1 MLNKANLFFVNCCHR
16 STWILQSQL
25 QSPTSRYIF
34 WYLWLKLPLEMTSL
48 LGLWGCCT
56 CTGPTA
62 PEPEPEEGAS
72 ASIKEAFRSYQSK
85 TRTELAEDVIEPS
98 LNLNGWTIREGQ
110 KFVMLEIEKE
120 KEKLGPGN
128 RSFEGWSRIDNLRSG
143 GGGFGCWMESRP
155 SLESHQCWRRHCGS
169 Q

>member
-1 MLNKANLFFVNCCHR
+1 
-16 STWILQSQL
+16 
-25 QSPTSRYIF
+25 
-34 WYLWLKLPLEMTSL
+34 MTSL

-120 KEKLGPGN
+120 KEKNLGLAIEASKDGLGLTVSEVEAEGLVAEWNQDRPLRAINVGDVIVEVN
-128 RSFEGWSRIDNLRSG
+128 KIRGSFKELFKQIQK
-143 GGGFGCWMESRP
+143 
-155 SLESHQCWRRHCGS
+155 HQHLQLLVQCS
-169 Q
+169 